1 MNNNYEYVKRVK
13 ENKEEQEKLKEQLQN
28 IIDIIDLPEDE
39 QKKLIDEVLA
49 NALETYSPNNM
60 INFQAYLKNKLKKE
74 IERKYFTP
82 STIIPIEKQKIIN
95 LFLSKRNDKFLT
107 EEEIR
112 KKLQIDSGTLYQGI
126 SILSSQSNKIKS
138 ELLRIFPNYK
148 QQLKERKVY
157 FKQPITLSETDLRY
171 LGYYIGEINDIC
183 LDIHEIAIKEGKS
196 DMEIEKQLKTI
207 FQLLTD
213 KNNMELVKKQY
224 PQCEMMLQIKAAN
237 FGIKL
242 NKEKTKIEKERATN
256 PINETP
262 KQPQKKKKK
271 TSKKEKKEKPLLS
284 KREETTLKELAKN
297 PNIKREKLIELVGY
311 TSSASLYVTLRRLKE
326 KCNKNHLIK
335 EKVLELYPDFLKPK
349 EKIKEPKKERPLLS
363 EKEETILK
371 GLATTPTI
379 KKEELR
385 ELAGYKTLNSLLSAI
400 NRLKTK
406 CNKNELIKEKVLELY
421 PDFLKPKEKVK
432 NPKKEKPLLSEKQE
446 KILKELA
453 QNPNIKNEELRK
465 LVGYE
470 SLSGLASTISKL
482 KIKCNKNKL
491 IKEKALELY
500 PDFLKPKEKVK
511 KQKKQKKESP
521 LLSEKQETILK
532 ELAKNPEIR
541 RKTLAKILDY
551 KNTPSLNSAINFLT
565 KKCQQNEL
573 VKEKVLELCPN
584 FLTKEKPLLT
594 EKQEIILKELAEN
607 PNISAEE
614 LRKKLKYQSISTL
627 YSALYRIREK
637 CQEDEK
643 AKAKI
648 LELYPD
654 FLKSKKNVEEPKKEK
669 PLLSE
674 KEEIIL
680 KELATTPTIK
690 KEELRELAGYKTL
703 NSLLSAINRLKNKC
717 KQNELVKEK
726 VLELYPDFL
735 TLKENK
741 TLSESE
747 KSLLLALQS
756 SKTPLPSL
764 QSIIHNTICK
774 SKIKVDKKIASI
786 KRKSEKSA
794 DFSQAVLTIYPKFFE
809 QEEYISQFSEQQL
822 NLLLVLKDHYEKPM
836 TKQQI
841 ADTLNYKNKNNI
853 TSLWKTIKEKVENN
867 EKAKSEALAIHP
879 KFLEHKISFVKK
891 KRKATKTHKKETL
904 TEKQEKI
911 LTALKQK
918 SKIQEI
924 AEKLNYKSANTVYAT
939 IYNIRKKCQE
949 SNTFKEEVLAIYP
962 EFLIPKDKSL
972 SETSLSEKEIQVL
985 QGLYLITPPQ
995 TTYLSQKELATMF
1008 QCQQP
1013 IISKIKEQALKKIAE
1028 QKEIQEELQKTWPT
1042 FNQDKTI
1049 KEQYKSSR
1057 SVKMPGED
1065 VEGIKS
1071 FIRQFDIP
1079 ENEVEKTDNPIL
1091 TGIKN
1096 LEESIFST
1104 YASLCTEEQKAMLA
1118 LRLGFIN
1125 APSTTETVAKLFNVE
1140 QQEVITLTKNCLQSA
1155 KSSLKEKPLQKKKGE
1170 LRKS

>member
-112 KKLQIDSGTLYQGI
+112 KKLQINSGTLYQGI

-183 LDIHEIAIKEGKS
+183 LDIHEIAIKEGKN
-196 DMEIEKQLKTI
+196 DIEIEKQLKTI

-213 KNNMELVKKQY
+213 KSNMELVKKQY

-262 KQPQKKKKK
+262 KQPQKEKKK
-271 TSKKEKKEKPLLS
+271 TNKKEKKEKPLLTE
-284 KREETTLKELAKN
+284 REETTLKELAKN

-311 TSSASLYVTLRRLKE
+311 TSLASLYTALKRIKE
-326 KCNKNHLIK
+326 KCQEDEKAK
-335 EKVLELYPDFLKPK
+335 AKVLELYPDFLKPK
-349 EKIKEPKKERPLLS
+349 EKVKEPKKERPLLS

-371 GLATTPTI
+371 G
-379 KKEELR
+379 
-385 ELAGYKTLNSLLSAI
+385 
-400 NRLKTK
+400 
-406 CNKNELIKEKVLELY
+406 
-421 PDFLKPKEKVK
+421 
-432 NPKKEKPLLSEKQE
+432 
-446 KILKELA
+446 
-453 QNPNIKNEELRK
+453 
-465 LVGYE
+465 
-470 SLSGLASTISKL
+470 
-482 KIKCNKNKL
+482 
-491 IKEKALELY
+491 
-500 PDFLKPKEKVK
+500 
-511 KQKKQKKESP
+511 
-521 LLSEKQETILK
+521 
-532 ELAKNPEIR
+532 
-541 RKTLAKILDY
+541 
-551 KNTPSLNSAINFLT
+551 
-565 KKCQQNEL
+565 
-573 VKEKVLELCPN
+573 
-584 FLTKEKPLLT
+584 
-594 EKQEIILKELAEN
+594 
-607 PNISAEE
+607 
-614 LRKKLKYQSISTL
+614 
-627 YSALYRIREK
+627 
-637 CQEDEK
+637 
-643 AKAKI
+643 
-648 LELYPD
+648 
-654 FLKSKKNVEEPKKEK
+654 
-669 PLLSE
+669 
-674 KEEIIL
+674 
-680 KELATTPTIK
+680 LATTPTIK

-924 AEKLNYKSANTVYAT
+924 AEELNYKSANTVYAT

-1049 KEQYKSSR
+1049 KEHYKSSR
-1057 SVKMPGED
+1057 SVKMPAED

>member
-112 KKLQIDSGTLYQGI
+112 KKLQINSGTLYQGI

-183 LDIHEIAIKEGKS
+183 LDIHEIAIKEGKN
-196 DMEIEKQLKTI
+196 DIEIEKQLKTI

-213 KNNMELVKKQY
+213 KSNMELVKKQY

-242 NKEKTKIEKERATN
+242 NKEKPKIEKERATN

-262 KQPQKKKKK
+262 KQPQKEKKK
-271 TSKKEKKEKPLLS
+271 TNKKEKKEKPLLTE
-284 KREETTLKELAKN
+284 REETTLKELAKN

-311 TSSASLYVTLRRLKE
+311 TSLASLYTALKRIKE
-326 KCNKNHLIK
+326 KCQEDEKAK
-335 EKVLELYPDFLKPK
+335 AKVLELYPDFLKPK
-349 EKIKEPKKERPLLS
+349 EKVKEPKKERPLLS

-400 NRLKTK
+400 NRLKNK
-406 CNKNELIKEKVLELY
+406 CKQNE
-421 PDFLKPKEKVK
+421 
-432 NPKKEKPLLSEKQE
+432 
-446 KILKELA
+446 
-453 QNPNIKNEELRK
+453 
-465 LVGYE
+465 
-470 SLSGLASTISKL
+470 
-482 KIKCNKNKL
+482 L

-551 KNTPSLNSAINFLT
+551 KNTQSLNSAINHLI
-565 KKCQQNEL
+565 KKCQQNEK
-573 VKEKVLELCPN
+573 VKEKVLELYPN

-594 EKQEIILKELAEN
+594 EKQETILKELAQN
-607 PNISAEE
+607 PNISSEE

-643 AKAKI
+643 AKAKV

-654 FLKSKKNVEEPKKEK
+654 FLKPKEKVKEPKKER

-924 AEKLNYKSANTVYAT
+924 AEELNYKSANTVYAT

-1049 KEQYKSSR
+1049 KEHYKSSR
-1057 SVKMPGED
+1057 SVKMPAED

-1155 KSSLKEKPLQKKKGE
+1155 KSSLKEKPHQKKKGE

>member
-183 LDIHEIAIKEGKS
+183 LDIHEIAIKEGKN
-196 DMEIEKQLKTI
+196 DIEIEKQLKTI

-213 KNNMELVKKQY
+213 KSNMELVKKQY

-262 KQPQKKKKK
+262 KQPQKEKKK
-271 TSKKEKKEKPLLS
+271 TNKKEKKEKPLLTE
-284 KREETTLKELAKN
+284 REETTLKELAKN

-311 TSSASLYVTLRRLKE
+311 TSLASLYTALKKIKE
-326 KCNKNHLIK
+326 KCQEDEKVK
-335 EKVLELYPDFLKPK
+335 EKVLELY
-349 EKIKEPKKERPLLS
+349 
-363 EKEETILK
+363 
-371 GLATTPTI
+371 
-379 KKEELR
+379 
-385 ELAGYKTLNSLLSAI
+385 
-400 NRLKTK
+400 
-406 CNKNELIKEKVLELY
+406 
-421 PDFLKPKEKVK
+421 
-432 NPKKEKPLLSEKQE
+432 
-446 KILKELA
+446 
-453 QNPNIKNEELRK
+453 
-465 LVGYE
+465 
-470 SLSGLASTISKL
+470 
-482 KIKCNKNKL
+482 
-491 IKEKALELY
+491 
-500 PDFLKPKEKVK
+500 
-511 KQKKQKKESP
+511 
-521 LLSEKQETILK
+521 
-532 ELAKNPEIR
+532 
-541 RKTLAKILDY
+541 
-551 KNTPSLNSAINFLT
+551 
-565 KKCQQNEL
+565 
-573 VKEKVLELCPN
+573 PN

-594 EKQEIILKELAEN
+594 EKQETILKELAQN
-607 PNISAEE
+607 PNISSEE

-643 AKAKI
+643 AKAKV

-654 FLKSKKNVEEPKKEK
+654 FLKPKEKVKEPKKER

-674 KEEIIL
+674 KEETIL
-680 KELATTPTIK
+680 KGLATTPTIK

-904 TEKQEKI
+904 TEEQEKI

-924 AEKLNYKSANTVYAT
+924 AEELNYKSANTVYAT

-1057 SVKMPGED
+1057 SVKMPRED
-1065 VEGIKS
+1065 VEGIKDLIS
-1071 FIRQFDIP
+1071 QFNSQ
-1079 ENEVEKTDNPIL
+1079 ENKTEKPKSPIL

-1096 LEESIFST
+1096 LEESVFSP
-1104 YASLCTEEQKAMLA
+1104 YISQCTEEQKAMLA

>member
-112 KKLQIDSGTLYQGI
+112 KKLQINSGTLYQGI

-183 LDIHEIAIKEGKS
+183 LDIHEIAIKEGKN
-196 DMEIEKQLKTI
+196 DIEIEKQLKTI

-213 KNNMELVKKQY
+213 KSNMELVKKQY

-262 KQPQKKKKK
+262 KQPQKEKKK
-271 TSKKEKKEKPLLS
+271 TNKKEKKEKPLLTE
-284 KREETTLKELAKN
+284 REETTLKELAKN

-311 TSSASLYVTLRRLKE
+311 TSLASLYTALKRIKE
-326 KCNKNHLIK
+326 KCQEDEKAK
-335 EKVLELYPDFLKPK
+335 AKVLELYPDFLKPK
-349 EKIKEPKKERPLLS
+349 EKVKEPKKERPLLS

-371 GLATTPTI
+371 G
-379 KKEELR
+379 
-385 ELAGYKTLNSLLSAI
+385 
-400 NRLKTK
+400 
-406 CNKNELIKEKVLELY
+406 
-421 PDFLKPKEKVK
+421 
-432 NPKKEKPLLSEKQE
+432 
-446 KILKELA
+446 
-453 QNPNIKNEELRK
+453 
-465 LVGYE
+465 
-470 SLSGLASTISKL
+470 
-482 KIKCNKNKL
+482 
-491 IKEKALELY
+491 
-500 PDFLKPKEKVK
+500 
-511 KQKKQKKESP
+511 
-521 LLSEKQETILK
+521 
-532 ELAKNPEIR
+532 
-541 RKTLAKILDY
+541 
-551 KNTPSLNSAINFLT
+551 
-565 KKCQQNEL
+565 
-573 VKEKVLELCPN
+573 
-584 FLTKEKPLLT
+584 
-594 EKQEIILKELAEN
+594 
-607 PNISAEE
+607 
-614 LRKKLKYQSISTL
+614 
-627 YSALYRIREK
+627 
-637 CQEDEK
+637 
-643 AKAKI
+643 
-648 LELYPD
+648 
-654 FLKSKKNVEEPKKEK
+654 
-669 PLLSE
+669 
-674 KEEIIL
+674 
-680 KELATTPTIK
+680 LATTPTIK

-924 AEKLNYKSANTVYAT
+924 AEELNYKSANTVYAT

-949 SNTFKEEVLAIYP
+949 SNTFKEQVLAIYP

-1118 LRLGFIN
+1118 LRFGFIN

-1155 KSSLKEKPLQKKKGE
+1155 KSSLKEKPHQKKKGE

>member
-112 KKLQIDSGTLYQGI
+112 KKLQINSGTLYQGI

-157 FKQPITLSETDLRY
+157 IKQPITLSETDLRY

-183 LDIHEIAIKEGKS
+183 LDIHEIAIKEGKN
-196 DMEIEKQLKTI
+196 DIEIEKQLKTI

-213 KNNMELVKKQY
+213 KSNMELVKKQY

-262 KQPQKKKKK
+262 KQPQKEKKK
-271 TSKKEKKEKPLLS
+271 TNKKEKKEKPLLTE
-284 KREETTLKELAKN
+284 REETTLKELAKN

-311 TSSASLYVTLRRLKE
+311 TSLASLYTALKRIKE
-326 KCNKNHLIK
+326 KCQEDEKAK
-335 EKVLELYPDFLKPK
+335 AKVLELYPDFLKPK
-349 EKIKEPKKERPLLS
+349 EKVKEPKKERPLLS

-406 CNKNELIKEKVLELY
+406 CNKNELIKEK
-421 PDFLKPKEKVK
+421 
-432 NPKKEKPLLSEKQE
+432 
-446 KILKELA
+446 
-453 QNPNIKNEELRK
+453 
-465 LVGYE
+465 
-470 SLSGLASTISKL
+470 
-482 KIKCNKNKL
+482 
-491 IKEKALELY
+491 ALELY

-551 KNTPSLNSAINFLT
+551 KNTQSLNSAINHLI
-565 KKCQQNEL
+565 KKCQQNEK
-573 VKEKVLELCPN
+573 VKEKVLELYPN

-594 EKQEIILKELAEN
+594 EKQETILKELAQN
-607 PNISAEE
+607 PNISSEE

-643 AKAKI
+643 AKAKV

-654 FLKSKKNVEEPKKEK
+654 FLKPKEKVKEPKKER

-674 KEEIIL
+674 KEETIL
-680 KELATTPTIK
+680 KGLATTPTIK

-786 KRKSEKSA
+786 KRKREKSA

-924 AEKLNYKSANTVYAT
+924 AEELNYKSANTVYAT

-1013 IISKIKEQALKKIAE
+1013 IISKKKKQALKKIAE

-1057 SVKMPGED
+1057 SVKMPAED

>member
-112 KKLQIDSGTLYQGI
+112 KKLQINSGTLYQGI

-157 FKQPITLSETDLRY
+157 IKQPITLSETDLRY

-183 LDIHEIAIKEGKS
+183 LDIHEIAIKEGKN
-196 DMEIEKQLKTI
+196 DIEIEKQLKTI

-213 KNNMELVKKQY
+213 KSNMELVKKQY

-262 KQPQKKKKK
+262 KQPQKEKKK
-271 TSKKEKKEKPLLS
+271 TNKKEKKEKPLLTE
-284 KREETTLKELAKN
+284 REETTLKELAKN

-311 TSSASLYVTLRRLKE
+311 TSLASLYTALKRIKE
-326 KCNKNHLIK
+326 KCQEDEKAK
-335 EKVLELYPDFLKPK
+335 AKVLELYPDFLKPK
-349 EKIKEPKKERPLLS
+349 EKVKEPKKERPLLS

-371 GLATTPTI
+371 G
-379 KKEELR
+379 
-385 ELAGYKTLNSLLSAI
+385 
-400 NRLKTK
+400 
-406 CNKNELIKEKVLELY
+406 
-421 PDFLKPKEKVK
+421 
-432 NPKKEKPLLSEKQE
+432 
-446 KILKELA
+446 
-453 QNPNIKNEELRK
+453 
-465 LVGYE
+465 
-470 SLSGLASTISKL
+470 
-482 KIKCNKNKL
+482 
-491 IKEKALELY
+491 
-500 PDFLKPKEKVK
+500 
-511 KQKKQKKESP
+511 
-521 LLSEKQETILK
+521 
-532 ELAKNPEIR
+532 
-541 RKTLAKILDY
+541 
-551 KNTPSLNSAINFLT
+551 
-565 KKCQQNEL
+565 
-573 VKEKVLELCPN
+573 
-584 FLTKEKPLLT
+584 
-594 EKQEIILKELAEN
+594 
-607 PNISAEE
+607 
-614 LRKKLKYQSISTL
+614 
-627 YSALYRIREK
+627 
-637 CQEDEK
+637 
-643 AKAKI
+643 
-648 LELYPD
+648 
-654 FLKSKKNVEEPKKEK
+654 
-669 PLLSE
+669 
-674 KEEIIL
+674 
-680 KELATTPTIK
+680 LATTPTIK

-924 AEKLNYKSANTVYAT
+924 AEELNYKSANTVYAT

-1057 SVKMPGED
+1057 SVKMPAED

>member
-183 LDIHEIAIKEGKS
+183 LDIHEIAIKEGKN
-196 DMEIEKQLKTI
+196 DIEIEKQLKTI

-213 KNNMELVKKQY
+213 KSNMELVKKQY

-262 KQPQKKKKK
+262 KQPQKEKKK
-271 TSKKEKKEKPLLS
+271 TNKKEKKEKPLLTE
-284 KREETTLKELAKN
+284 REETTLKELAKN

-311 TSSASLYVTLRRLKE
+311 ISLASLYTALKRIKE
-326 KCNKNHLIK
+326 KCQEDEKAK
-335 EKVLELYPDFLKPK
+335 AKVLELYPDFLKPK
-349 EKIKEPKKERPLLS
+349 EKVKEPKKERPLLS

-406 CNKNELIKEKVLELY
+406 CNKNELIKEKALELY

-453 QNPNIKNEELRK
+453 QNPNI
-465 LVGYE
+465 
-470 SLSGLASTISKL
+470 SS
-482 KIKCNKNKL
+482 
-491 IKEKALELY
+491 
-500 PDFLKPKEKVK
+500 
-511 KQKKQKKESP
+511 
-521 LLSEKQETILK
+521 
-532 ELAKNPEIR
+532 
-541 RKTLAKILDY
+541 
-551 KNTPSLNSAINFLT
+551 
-565 KKCQQNEL
+565 
-573 VKEKVLELCPN
+573 
-584 FLTKEKPLLT
+584 
-594 EKQEIILKELAEN
+594 
-607 PNISAEE
+607 EE

-643 AKAKI
+643 AKAKV

-654 FLKSKKNVEEPKKEK
+654 FLKPKEKVKEPKKER

-674 KEEIIL
+674 KEETIL
-680 KELATTPTIK
+680 KGLATTPTIK

-924 AEKLNYKSANTVYAT
+924 AEELNYKSANTVYAT

-1065 VEGIKS
+1065 VEGIKDLIS
-1071 FIRQFDIP
+1071 QFNSQ
-1079 ENEVEKTDNPIL
+1079 ENKTEKPKSPIL

>member
-196 DMEIEKQLKTI
+196 DIEIEKQLKTI

-213 KNNMELVKKQY
+213 KSNMELVKKQY

-271 TSKKEKKEKPLLS
+271 KKTNKKEKKEKPLLTE
-284 KREETTLKELAKN
+284 REETTLKELAKN

-326 KCNKNHLIK
+326 KCNKNRLIK
-335 EKVLELYPDFLKPK
+335 EKVLELYPDFFKPREK
-349 EKIKEPKKERPLLS
+349 EK
-363 EKEETILK
+363 
-371 GLATTPTI
+371 
-379 KKEELR
+379 
-385 ELAGYKTLNSLLSAI
+385 
-400 NRLKTK
+400 
-406 CNKNELIKEKVLELY
+406 KEKNL
-421 PDFLKPKEKVK
+421 
-432 NPKKEKPLLSEKQE
+432 KKEKPLLSEKE
-446 KILKELA
+446 EAILKELA
-453 QNPNIKNEELRK
+453 KNPNIKNEELRK

-482 KIKCNKNKL
+482 KTKCNKNEL

-614 LRKKLKYQSISTL
+614 LRKKLKFKSISTL
-627 YSALYRIREK
+627 YTALYRIREK

-654 FLKSKKNVEEPKKEK
+654 FLKSKKKVEEPKKEK

-924 AEKLNYKSANTVYAT
+924 AEELNYKSANTVYAT

-1104 YASLCTEEQKAMLA
+1104 YASLCTEKQKAMLA

-1125 APSTTETVAKLFNVE
+1125 APSTTETVAKLFSVE

>member
-1 MNNNYEYVKRVK
+1 MNNNYEYVKRVR

-349 EKIKEPKKERPLLS
+349 EKVKEPKKERPLLS
-363 EKEETILK
+363 EKEE
-371 GLATTPTI
+371 A
-379 KKEELR
+379 
-385 ELAGYKTLNSLLSAI
+385 
-400 NRLKTK
+400 
-406 CNKNELIKEKVLELY
+406 
-421 PDFLKPKEKVK
+421 
-432 NPKKEKPLLSEKQE
+432 
-446 KILKELA
+446 ILKELA

-511 KQKKQKKESP
+511 KKKIKQKKNKKKTKEKKKKKKKQKKESP

-654 FLKSKKNVEEPKKEK
+654 FLKSKKKVEEPKKEK

-904 TEKQEKI
+904 TEKQEKT

-924 AEKLNYKSANTVYAT
+924 AEELNYKSANTVYAT

-949 SNTFKEEVLAIYP
+949 SKTFKEEVLAIYP

>member
-49 NALETYSPNNM
+49 NVLETYSPNNM

-183 LDIHEIAIKEGKS
+183 LDIHEIAIKEGKN
-196 DMEIEKQLKTI
+196 DIEIEKQLKTI

-213 KNNMELVKKQY
+213 KSNMELVKKQY

-262 KQPQKKKKK
+262 KQPQKEKKK
-271 TSKKEKKEKPLLS
+271 TNKKEKKEKPLLTE
-284 KREETTLKELAKN
+284 REETTLKELAKN

-311 TSSASLYVTLRRLKE
+311 TSLASLYTALKRIKE
-326 KCNKNHLIK
+326 KCQEDEKAK
-335 EKVLELYPDFLKPK
+335 AKVLELYPDFLKPK
-349 EKIKEPKKERPLLS
+349 EKVKEPKKERPLLS

-406 CNKNELIKEKVLELY
+406 CNKNELIKEKALELY

-453 QNPNIKNEELRK
+453 QNPNI
-465 LVGYE
+465 
-470 SLSGLASTISKL
+470 SS
-482 KIKCNKNKL
+482 
-491 IKEKALELY
+491 
-500 PDFLKPKEKVK
+500 
-511 KQKKQKKESP
+511 
-521 LLSEKQETILK
+521 
-532 ELAKNPEIR
+532 
-541 RKTLAKILDY
+541 
-551 KNTPSLNSAINFLT
+551 
-565 KKCQQNEL
+565 
-573 VKEKVLELCPN
+573 
-584 FLTKEKPLLT
+584 
-594 EKQEIILKELAEN
+594 
-607 PNISAEE
+607 EE

-643 AKAKI
+643 AKAKV

-654 FLKSKKNVEEPKKEK
+654 FLKPKEKVKEPKKER

-674 KEEIIL
+674 KEETIL
-680 KELATTPTIK
+680 KGLATTPTIK

-924 AEKLNYKSANTVYAT
+924 AEELNYKSANTVYAT

-1071 FIRQFDIP
+1071 FIRQFDSP

-1155 KSSLKEKPLQKKKGE
+1155 KSSLKEKPLQKKKGS
-1170 LRKS
+1170 L

>member
-112 KKLQIDSGTLYQGI
+112 KKLQINSGTLYQGI

-183 LDIHEIAIKEGKS
+183 LDIHEIAIKEGKN
-196 DMEIEKQLKTI
+196 DIEIEKQLKTI

-213 KNNMELVKKQY
+213 KSNMELVKKQY

-262 KQPQKKKKK
+262 KQPQKEKKK
-271 TSKKEKKEKPLLS
+271 TNKKEKKEKPLLTE
-284 KREETTLKELAKN
+284 REETTLKELAKN

-311 TSSASLYVTLRRLKE
+311 TSLASLYTALKRIKE
-326 KCNKNHLIK
+326 KCQEDEKAK
-335 EKVLELYPDFLKPK
+335 AKVLELYPDFLKPK
-349 EKIKEPKKERPLLS
+349 EKVKEPKKERPLLS

-406 CNKNELIKEKVLELY
+406 CNKNELIKEKALELY

-453 QNPNIKNEELRK
+453 QNPNI
-465 LVGYE
+465 
-470 SLSGLASTISKL
+470 SS
-482 KIKCNKNKL
+482 
-491 IKEKALELY
+491 
-500 PDFLKPKEKVK
+500 
-511 KQKKQKKESP
+511 
-521 LLSEKQETILK
+521 
-532 ELAKNPEIR
+532 
-541 RKTLAKILDY
+541 
-551 KNTPSLNSAINFLT
+551 
-565 KKCQQNEL
+565 
-573 VKEKVLELCPN
+573 
-584 FLTKEKPLLT
+584 
-594 EKQEIILKELAEN
+594 
-607 PNISAEE
+607 EE

-643 AKAKI
+643 AKAKV

-654 FLKSKKNVEEPKKEK
+654 FLKPKEKVKEPKKER

-674 KEEIIL
+674 KEETIL
-680 KELATTPTIK
+680 KGLATTPTIK

-924 AEKLNYKSANTVYAT
+924 AEELNYKSANTVYAT

>member
-183 LDIHEIAIKEGKS
+183 LDIHEIAIKEGKN
-196 DMEIEKQLKTI
+196 DIEIEKQLKTI

-213 KNNMELVKKQY
+213 KSNMELVKKQY

-262 KQPQKKKKK
+262 KQPQK
-271 TSKKEKKEKPLLS
+271 EKKEKPLLTE
-284 KREETTLKELAKN
+284 REETTLKELAKN

-311 TSSASLYVTLRRLKE
+311 TSLASLYTALKRIKE
-326 KCNKNHLIK
+326 KCQEDEKAK
-335 EKVLELYPDFLKPK
+335 AKVLELYPDFLKPK
-349 EKIKEPKKERPLLS
+349 EKVKEPKKERPLLS

-406 CNKNELIKEKVLELY
+406 CNKNELIKEKALELY

-453 QNPNIKNEELRK
+453 QNPNI
-465 LVGYE
+465 
-470 SLSGLASTISKL
+470 SS
-482 KIKCNKNKL
+482 
-491 IKEKALELY
+491 
-500 PDFLKPKEKVK
+500 
-511 KQKKQKKESP
+511 
-521 LLSEKQETILK
+521 
-532 ELAKNPEIR
+532 
-541 RKTLAKILDY
+541 
-551 KNTPSLNSAINFLT
+551 
-565 KKCQQNEL
+565 
-573 VKEKVLELCPN
+573 
-584 FLTKEKPLLT
+584 
-594 EKQEIILKELAEN
+594 
-607 PNISAEE
+607 EE

-643 AKAKI
+643 AKAKV

-654 FLKSKKNVEEPKKEK
+654 FLKPKEKVKEPKKER

-674 KEEIIL
+674 KEETIL
-680 KELATTPTIK
+680 KGLATTPTIK

-924 AEKLNYKSANTVYAT
+924 AEELNYKSANTVYAT

>member
-1 MNNNYEYVKRVK
+1 MIKKCQQN
-13 ENKEEQEKLKEQLQN
+13 EK
-28 IIDIIDLPEDE
+28 
-39 QKKLIDEVLA
+39 V
-49 NALETYSPNNM
+49 
-60 INFQAYLKNKLKKE
+60 
-74 IERKYFTP
+74 
-82 STIIPIEKQKIIN
+82 
-95 LFLSKRNDKFLT
+95 
-107 EEEIR
+107 
-112 KKLQIDSGTLYQGI
+112 
-126 SILSSQSNKIKS
+126 
-138 ELLRIFPNYK
+138 
-148 QQLKERKVY
+148 
-157 FKQPITLSETDLRY
+157 
-171 LGYYIGEINDIC
+171 
-183 LDIHEIAIKEGKS
+183 
-196 DMEIEKQLKTI
+196 
-207 FQLLTD
+207 
-213 KNNMELVKKQY
+213 
-224 PQCEMMLQIKAAN
+224 
-237 FGIKL
+237 
-242 NKEKTKIEKERATN
+242 
-256 PINETP
+256 
-262 KQPQKKKKK
+262 
-271 TSKKEKKEKPLLS
+271 
-284 KREETTLKELAKN
+284 
-297 PNIKREKLIELVGY
+297 
-311 TSSASLYVTLRRLKE
+311 
-326 KCNKNHLIK
+326 K
-335 EKVLELYPDFLKPK
+335 EKVLELY
-349 EKIKEPKKERPLLS
+349 
-363 EKEETILK
+363 
-371 GLATTPTI
+371 
-379 KKEELR
+379 
-385 ELAGYKTLNSLLSAI
+385 
-400 NRLKTK
+400 
-406 CNKNELIKEKVLELY
+406 
-421 PDFLKPKEKVK
+421 
-432 NPKKEKPLLSEKQE
+432 
-446 KILKELA
+446 
-453 QNPNIKNEELRK
+453 
-465 LVGYE
+465 
-470 SLSGLASTISKL
+470 
-482 KIKCNKNKL
+482 
-491 IKEKALELY
+491 
-500 PDFLKPKEKVK
+500 
-511 KQKKQKKESP
+511 
-521 LLSEKQETILK
+521 
-532 ELAKNPEIR
+532 
-541 RKTLAKILDY
+541 
-551 KNTPSLNSAINFLT
+551 
-565 KKCQQNEL
+565 
-573 VKEKVLELCPN
+573 PN

-594 EKQEIILKELAEN
+594 EKQETILKELAQN
-607 PNISAEE
+607 PNISSEE

-643 AKAKI
+643 AKAKV

-654 FLKSKKNVEEPKKEK
+654 FLKPKEKVKEPKKER

-674 KEEIIL
+674 KEETIL
-680 KELATTPTIK
+680 KGLATTPTIK

-924 AEKLNYKSANTVYAT
+924 AEELNYKSANTVYAT

-1057 SVKMPGED
+1057 SVKMPAED

>member
-112 KKLQIDSGTLYQGI
+112 KKLQINSGTLYQGI

-183 LDIHEIAIKEGKS
+183 LDIHEIAIKEGKN
-196 DMEIEKQLKTI
+196 DIEIEKQLKTI

-213 KNNMELVKKQY
+213 KSNMELVKKQY

-262 KQPQKKKKK
+262 KQPQKEKKK
-271 TSKKEKKEKPLLS
+271 TNKKEKKEKPLLTE
-284 KREETTLKELAKN
+284 REETTLKELAKN

-311 TSSASLYVTLRRLKE
+311 ISLASLYTALKRIKE
-326 KCNKNHLIK
+326 KCQEDEKAK
-335 EKVLELYPDFLKPK
+335 AKVLELYPDFLKPK
-349 EKIKEPKKERPLLS
+349 EKVKEPKKERPLLS

-406 CNKNELIKEKVLELY
+406 CNKNELIKEKALELY

-453 QNPNIKNEELRK
+453 QNPNI
-465 LVGYE
+465 
-470 SLSGLASTISKL
+470 SS
-482 KIKCNKNKL
+482 
-491 IKEKALELY
+491 
-500 PDFLKPKEKVK
+500 
-511 KQKKQKKESP
+511 
-521 LLSEKQETILK
+521 
-532 ELAKNPEIR
+532 
-541 RKTLAKILDY
+541 
-551 KNTPSLNSAINFLT
+551 
-565 KKCQQNEL
+565 
-573 VKEKVLELCPN
+573 
-584 FLTKEKPLLT
+584 
-594 EKQEIILKELAEN
+594 
-607 PNISAEE
+607 EE

-643 AKAKI
+643 AKAKV

-654 FLKSKKNVEEPKKEK
+654 FLKPKEKVKEPKKER

-674 KEEIIL
+674 KEETIL
-680 KELATTPTIK
+680 KGLATTPTIK

-924 AEKLNYKSANTVYAT
+924 AEELNYKSANTVYAT

>member
-1 MNNNYEYVKRVK
+1 M
-13 ENKEEQEKLKEQLQN
+13 
-28 IIDIIDLPEDE
+28 
-39 QKKLIDEVLA
+39 
-49 NALETYSPNNM
+49 
-60 INFQAYLKNKLKKE
+60 
-74 IERKYFTP
+74 
-82 STIIPIEKQKIIN
+82 
-95 LFLSKRNDKFLT
+95 
-107 EEEIR
+107 
-112 KKLQIDSGTLYQGI
+112 
-126 SILSSQSNKIKS
+126 
-138 ELLRIFPNYK
+138 
-148 QQLKERKVY
+148 
-157 FKQPITLSETDLRY
+157 
-171 LGYYIGEINDIC
+171 
-183 LDIHEIAIKEGKS
+183 
-196 DMEIEKQLKTI
+196 
-207 FQLLTD
+207 
-213 KNNMELVKKQY
+213 
-224 PQCEMMLQIKAAN
+224 
-237 FGIKL
+237 
-242 NKEKTKIEKERATN
+242 
-256 PINETP
+256 
-262 KQPQKKKKK
+262 
-271 TSKKEKKEKPLLS
+271 
-284 KREETTLKELAKN
+284 
-297 PNIKREKLIELVGY
+297 
-311 TSSASLYVTLRRLKE
+311 
-326 KCNKNHLIK
+326 
-335 EKVLELYPDFLKPK
+335 
-349 EKIKEPKKERPLLS
+349 
-363 EKEETILK
+363 
-371 GLATTPTI
+371 
-379 KKEELR
+379 
-385 ELAGYKTLNSLLSAI
+385 
-400 NRLKTK
+400 
-406 CNKNELIKEKVLELY
+406 
-421 PDFLKPKEKVK
+421 
-432 NPKKEKPLLSEKQE
+432 
-446 KILKELA
+446 
-453 QNPNIKNEELRK
+453 
-465 LVGYE
+465 
-470 SLSGLASTISKL
+470 
-482 KIKCNKNKL
+482 
-491 IKEKALELY
+491 
-500 PDFLKPKEKVK
+500 
-511 KQKKQKKESP
+511 
-521 LLSEKQETILK
+521 
-532 ELAKNPEIR
+532 
-541 RKTLAKILDY
+541 
-551 KNTPSLNSAINFLT
+551 
-565 KKCQQNEL
+565 
-573 VKEKVLELCPN
+573 
-584 FLTKEKPLLT
+584 
-594 EKQEIILKELAEN
+594 
-607 PNISAEE
+607 
-614 LRKKLKYQSISTL
+614 
-627 YSALYRIREK
+627 
-637 CQEDEK
+637 
-643 AKAKI
+643 
-648 LELYPD
+648 YPD
-654 FLKSKKNVEEPKKEK
+654 FLKSKKKVEEPKKEK

-924 AEKLNYKSANTVYAT
+924 AEELNYKSANTVYAT

-1071 FIRQFDIP
+1071 FIKQFDIP

-1125 APSTTETVAKLFNVE
+1125 APSTTETVAKLFSVE

>member
-1 MNNNYEYVKRVK
+1 MNNNYEYVKRVR

-349 EKIKEPKKERPLLS
+349 EKVKEPKKERPLLS
-363 EKEETILK
+363 EKEE
-371 GLATTPTI
+371 A
-379 KKEELR
+379 
-385 ELAGYKTLNSLLSAI
+385 
-400 NRLKTK
+400 
-406 CNKNELIKEKVLELY
+406 
-421 PDFLKPKEKVK
+421 
-432 NPKKEKPLLSEKQE
+432 
-446 KILKELA
+446 ILKELA

-654 FLKSKKNVEEPKKEK
+654 FLKSKKKVEEPKKEK

-904 TEKQEKI
+904 TEKQEKT

-924 AEKLNYKSANTVYAT
+924 AEELNYKSANTVYAT

-949 SNTFKEEVLAIYP
+949 SKTFKEEVLAIYP